1 VGFEQNN
8 MTKSVASQITG
19 DDIISELIRN
29 ADAGAFKVR
38 YTILVPCIFNVYLHP
53 RDYELIQPIAELI
66 QEEAVRALKEH
77 LSDLNKPRTP
87 RPFGKRFGSAGEPR
101 PEYKI
106 LEKQWV
112 IQFHGDQEERLRSG
126 EIEIYSEL
134 GSARPKD
141 FGAGAMTTFITRHR
155 AGDAVTVAGS
165 SEDAHHQVP
174 ARAVLAKVRYRDS
187 GMDKTFVMTSE
198 EIVIGR
204 GGKAVWVDLKLEGPA
219 DVSREHCRIRR
230 DPKTGTFF
238 IRDLSQFGT
247 TVNGTSIPN
256 SVERVE
262 GGEKVDRNR
271 EVLLP
276 SPARIT
282 LADVCT
288 LEFEAEP

>member
-1 VGFEQNN
+1 
-8 MTKSVASQITG
+8 MTQTVANQITG

-29 ADAGAFKVR
+29 ADAGRFKVR

-66 QEEAVRALKEH
+66 REEAVRALKER
-77 LSDLNKPRTP
+77 LSDLNKSRTA
-87 RPFGKRFGSAGEPR
+87 RPFGKRFGLAGEPR

-106 LEKQWV
+106 LEKHWV
-112 IQFHGDQEERLRSG
+112 IQFHGDQEERLRPG

-141 FGAGAMTTFITRHR
+141 FRAGAMTTFITRYP
-155 AGDAVTVAGS
+155 AGGSVAGN
-165 SEDAHHQVP
+165 SEGAHHQVP
-174 ARAVLAKVRYRDS
+174 ARAVLARVRYRDS
-187 GMDKTFVMTSE
+187 GMDKTFMMTSE

-230 DPKTGTFF
+230 DPKAGIFF

-247 TVNGTSIPN
+247 TVNGTPIPN
-256 SVERVE
+256 SVDRVE

>member
-1 VGFEQNN
+1 MAGNAAN
-8 MTKSVASQITG
+8 QITG

-29 ADAGAFKVR
+29 ADAGRFKVR
-38 YTILVPCIFNVYLHP
+38 YTVLVPCIFNIYLHP
-53 RDYELIQPIAELI
+53 RDFELVQPIADLI
-66 QEEAVRALKEH
+66 REEAVRALKEH
-77 LSDLNKPRTP
+77 LSDLNKPRTA

-101 PEYKI
+101 PEYKM

-112 IQFHGDQEERLRSG
+112 IQFHSDQEERLRPG

-141 FGAGAMTTFITRHR
+141 FGAGAMTTFITRHPVT
-155 AGDAVTVAGS
+155 DSVTVAGNN
-165 SEDAHHQVP
+165 EGAHDQVL
-174 ARAVLAKVRYRDS
+174 ARAVLARVRYRDS

-204 GGKAVWVDLKLEGPA
+204 GGKAVWVDLKLDGPA

-230 DPKTGTFF
+230 DQNTGTFF

-247 TVNGTSIPN
+247 TVNGAPIPN

-288 LEFEAEP
+288 LEFEAES

>member
-1 VGFEQNN
+1 
-8 MTKSVASQITG
+8 MTGSSASQITG

-29 ADAGAFKVR
+29 ADAGWFKVR
-38 YTILVPCIFNVYLHP
+38 YTVLVPCIFNVYLHP
-53 RDYELIQPIAELI
+53 RDYELIQPVADLI
-66 QEEAVRALKEH
+66 REEAVRALKEH
-77 LSDLNKPRTP
+77 LSDLNKPRTT
-87 RPFGKRFGSAGEPR
+87 RAFGKRLSSTGGPR

-106 LEKQWV
+106 LEQQWM
-112 IQFHGDQEERLRSG
+112 IQFHGDQEERLRPG

-141 FGAGAMTTFITRHR
+141 FGAGAMTTFITRHH
-155 AGDAVTVAGS
+155 AGDSATAAGNN
-165 SEDAHHQVP
+165 EGAHSQAP
-174 ARAVLAKVRYRDS
+174 ARAVLARVRYRDS

-219 DVSREHCRIRR
+219 DVSREHCRIRH

-247 TVNGTSIPN
+247 TVNGAPIPN

-276 SPARIT
+276 SPASIT

>member
-1 VGFEQNN
+1 MAGSAAN
-8 MTKSVASQITG
+8 QITG

-29 ADAGAFKVR
+29 ADAGRFKVR
-38 YTILVPCIFNVYLHP
+38 YTILMPCIFNVYLHP
-53 RDYELIQPIAELI
+53 RDYELIQPIADLI
-66 QEEAVRALKEH
+66 REEAVRALKEH
-77 LSDLNKPRTP
+77 LSGLNKPRTA

-112 IQFHGDQEERLRSG
+112 VQFHGDQEERLRPG

-141 FGAGAMTTFITRHR
+141 FGAGAMTTFITRHT
-155 AGDAVTVAGS
+155 AGDSVTVAGN
-165 SEDAHHQVP
+165 SEGAQPQVP
-174 ARAVLAKVRYRDS
+174 ARPVLARVRYRDS
-187 GMDKTFVMTSE
+187 GIDKTFAMTSE

-219 DVSREHCRIRR
+219 DISREHCRIRR
-230 DPKTGTFF
+230 DPKSGNFF

-247 TVNGTSIPN
+247 TVNGTPIPN
-256 SVERVE
+256 SVEQVE
-262 GGEKVDRNR
+262 GGEKIDRNR

-276 SPARIT
+276 SRAKIT
-282 LADVCT
+282 LADACT

>member
-1 VGFEQNN
+1 MAAAN
-8 MTKSVASQITG
+8 QITG

-29 ADAGAFKVR
+29 ADAGWFKVR
-38 YTILVPCIFNVYLHP
+38 YTVLVPCIFNVYLQP
-53 RDYELIQPIAELI
+53 RDYELIQPVAELI
-66 QEEAVRALKEH
+66 REEAVRALQEH
-77 LSDLNKPRTP
+77 LANLNKPRTA
-87 RPFGKRFGSAGEPR
+87 RPFGKRSAGEAR

-112 IQFHGDQEERLRSG
+112 IQFHSDQEERLRPG

-141 FGAGAMTTFITRHR
+141 FGAGAMTTLITRHQPE
-155 AGDAVTVAGS
+155 DSVTVAGNN
-165 SEDAHHQVP
+165 EGAHSQIP
-174 ARAVLAKVRYRDS
+174 ARAVVARVRYRDS
-187 GMDKTFVMTSE
+187 GIDKTFVMTSE

-219 DVSREHCRIRR
+219 DISREHCRIRR

-247 TVNGTSIPN
+247 TVNGAPIPN
-256 SVERVE
+256 SVDRVE

-271 EVLLP
+271 EALLP
-276 SPARIT
+276 SPAKIT

>member
-1 VGFEQNN
+1 MAQ
-8 MTKSVASQITG
+8 TVANQITG

-29 ADAGAFKVR
+29 ADAGWFKVR

-53 RDYELIQPIAELI
+53 RDYELIQPIAELLR
-66 QEEAVRALKEH
+66 EEAVRALREH

-112 IQFHGDQEERLRSG
+112 IQFHGDQEERLRPG

-141 FGAGAMTTFITRHR
+141 FGAGAMTTFITRHP
-155 AGDAVTVAGS
+155 AGGPVAGN
-165 SEDAHHQVP
+165 SEGADQAS
-174 ARAVLAKVRYRDS
+174 ARAVLARMRYRDA

-247 TVNGTSIPN
+247 TVNGTPIPK
-256 SVERVE
+256 SVDQVE

-271 EVLLP
+271 EALLP

>member
-1 VGFEQNN
+1 MAQ
-8 MTKSVASQITG
+8 TVANQITG

-29 ADAGAFKVR
+29 ADAGWFKVR

-53 RDYELIQPIAELI
+53 RDYELIQPIAELLR
-66 QEEAVRALKEH
+66 EEAVRALREH

-112 IQFHGDQEERLRSG
+112 IQFHGDQEERLRPG

-141 FGAGAMTTFITRHR
+141 FGAGAMTTFITRHP
-155 AGDAVTVAGS
+155 AGGLAAGN
-165 SEDAHHQVP
+165 SEGADQAS
-174 ARAVLAKVRYRDS
+174 ARAVLARMRYRDA

-230 DPKTGTFF
+230 DAETGTFF

-247 TVNGTSIPN
+247 TVNGTPIPK
-256 SVERVE
+256 SVDQVE

-271 EVLLP
+271 EALLP

>member
-1 VGFEQNN
+1 
-8 MTKSVASQITG
+8 VASQITG

-29 ADAGAFKVR
+29 ADAGSFKVR

-87 RPFGKRFGSAGEPR
+87 RPFGKRLGSVGEPR

-106 LEKQWV
+106 LEKQWM
-112 IQFHGDQEERLRSG
+112 IQFHGDQEERLRPG

-238 IRDLSQFGT
+238 ISDLSQFGT

-262 GGEKVDRNR
+262 GGDKVDRNR

>member
-1 VGFEQNN
+1 MAGSTAN
-8 MTKSVASQITG
+8 QITG

-29 ADAGAFKVR
+29 ADAGRFKVR
-38 YTILVPCIFNVYLHP
+38 YTILVPCIFNVFLHP
-53 RDYELIQPIAELI
+53 RDYDLIQPIADLI
-66 QEEAVRALKEH
+66 REEAVRALKEH
-77 LSDLNKPRTP
+77 LSGLNKPRTA

-112 IQFHGDQEERLRSG
+112 VQFHSDQEERLRPG

-141 FGAGAMTTFITRHR
+141 FGAGAMTTFITRHN
-155 AGDAVTVAGS
+155 AGDSLTVAGNI
-165 SEDAHHQVP
+165 DGAHPQVP
-174 ARAVLAKVRYRDS
+174 ARPVLARVRYRDS

-230 DPKTGTFF
+230 DPKTGSFL

-247 TVNGTSIPN
+247 TVNGTPIPN

-262 GGEKVDRNR
+262 GGEKVDRNL

-276 SPARIT
+276 SPAKIT

>member
-1 VGFEQNN
+1 MAQ
-8 MTKSVASQITG
+8 TVANQITG

-29 ADAGAFKVR
+29 ADAGWFKVR

-66 QEEAVRALKEH
+66 REEAVRALGEH

-112 IQFHGDQEERLRSG
+112 IQFHGDQEERLRPG

-134 GSARPKD
+134 GSARPKE
-141 FGAGAMTTFITRHR
+141 FGAGAMTTFITRNP
-155 AGDAVTVAGS
+155 AGDSVAGN
-165 SEDAHHQVP
+165 SEGAHQVP
-174 ARAVLAKVRYRDS
+174 ARTVLARVRYQDS

-230 DPKTGTFF
+230 DPATGTFF

-247 TVNGTSIPN
+247 MVNGTPIPN
-256 SVERVE
+256 SVDRVE

-288 LEFEAEP
+288 LEFEAEL

>member
-1 VGFEQNN
+1 MAQ
-8 MTKSVASQITG
+8 TVANQITG

-29 ADAGAFKVR
+29 ADAGWFKVR

-53 RDYELIQPIAELI
+53 RDYELIQPIAELVR
-66 QEEAVRALKEH
+66 EEAVRALKEH
-77 LSDLNKPRTP
+77 LSDLNKPRTA
-87 RPFGKRFGSAGEPR
+87 RRFGKRFGSAGAPR

-106 LEKQWV
+106 LEQQWV
-112 IQFHGDQEERLRSG
+112 VQFHGDQEERLRPG

-141 FGAGAMTTFITRHR
+141 FGAGAMTTFITRNP
-155 AGDAVTVAGS
+155 AGGPVEGN
-165 SEDAHHQVP
+165 SEGARQTP
-174 ARAVLAKVRYRDS
+174 SRAVLARMRYRDS

-230 DPKTGTFF
+230 DSKTGTFF
-238 IRDLSQFGT
+238 IRDLSQYGT
-247 TVNGTSIPN
+247 TVNGTPIPK
-256 SVERVE
+256 SVDQVE

-271 EVLLP
+271 EALLP

>member
-1 VGFEQNN
+1 MAQ
-8 MTKSVASQITG
+8 TVANQITG

-29 ADAGAFKVR
+29 ADAGWFKVR

-53 RDYELIQPIAELI
+53 RDYELIQPIAELLR
-66 QEEAVRALKEH
+66 EEAVRALREH

-112 IQFHGDQEERLRSG
+112 IQFHGDQEERLRPG

-141 FGAGAMTTFITRHR
+141 FGAGAMTTFITRHP
-155 AGDAVTVAGS
+155 AGGLAAGN
-165 SEDAHHQVP
+165 SEGADQAS
-174 ARAVLAKVRYRDS
+174 ARAVLARMRYRDA

-230 DPKTGTFF
+230 DAGTGTFF

-247 TVNGTSIPN
+247 TVNGTPIPK
-256 SVERVE
+256 SVDQVE

-271 EVLLP
+271 EALLP

>member
-1 VGFEQNN
+1 
-8 MTKSVASQITG
+8 MTGSVASQITG
-19 DDIISELIRN
+19 DDIITELIRN
-29 ADAGAFKVR
+29 ADAGWFKVR
-38 YTILVPCIFNVYLHP
+38 YTVLVPCIFNVYLHP
-53 RDYELIQPIAELI
+53 RDYDLIQPISDLI
-66 QEEAVRALKEH
+66 REEAVRALKEH
-77 LSDLNKPRTP
+77 LSNLNKPRTA
-87 RPFGKRFGSAGEPR
+87 RPFGKRSAAEPR

-106 LEKQWV
+106 LEKQWI
-112 IQFHGDQEERLRSG
+112 IQFHGDQEERLRPG

-141 FGAGAMTTFITRHR
+141 FGAGAMTTFITRR
-155 AGDAVTVAGS
+155 PAGDPATVAGINES
-165 SEDAHHQVP
+165 ANHP
-174 ARAVLAKVRYRDS
+174 TLAKLRYRDS

-247 TVNGTSIPN
+247 AVNGTAIPN
-256 SVERVE
+256 SVERVD

-276 SPARIT
+276 SPASIT
-282 LADVCT
+282 LADVCR

>member
-1 VGFEQNN
+1 
-8 MTKSVASQITG
+8 MTASPASQITG

-29 ADAGAFKVR
+29 ADAGCFKVR

-53 RDYELIQPIAELI
+53 RDYELIQPVAELI
-66 QEEAVRALKEH
+66 QDEAIRALQEH
-77 LSDLNKPRTP
+77 LSRLNKPRAA
-87 RPFGKRFGSAGEPR
+87 RPFGKRFGSAAEAR
-101 PEYKI
+101 PEYKT
-106 LEKQWV
+106 LEKQWM
-112 IQFHGDQEERLRSG
+112 IQFHADQEERLRPG
-126 EIEIYSEL
+126 EIEIFSEL

-155 AGDAVTVAGS
+155 AGDSMSANENNEGATAK
-165 SEDAHHQVP
+165 
-174 ARAVLAKVRYRDS
+174 AVLARFRYQDS
-187 GMDKTFVMTSE
+187 GIDKTFVMTSD

-219 DVSREHCRIRR
+219 DISREHCRIRR
-230 DPKTGTFF
+230 DAKTGNFF

-247 TVNGTSIPN
+247 TVNGAAIPK

-276 SPARIT
+276 SPAKIT

-288 LEFEAEP
+288 LNFEAEP

>member
-1 VGFEQNN
+1 MSGSN
-8 MTKSVASQITG
+8 AGQITG

-29 ADAGAFKVR
+29 ADAGWFKVR
-38 YTILVPCIFNVYLHP
+38 YTVLVPCIFNVYLHP
-53 RDYELIQPIAELI
+53 RDYELIKPIAELI
-66 QEEAVRALKEH
+66 REEAVRGLSEH
-77 LSDLNKPRTP
+77 LSDLNKPRAAG
-87 RPFGKRFGSAGEPR
+87 PFSRRFGSAGEPR

-112 IQFHGDQEERLRSG
+112 IEFHGDQEERLRPS

-141 FGAGAMTTFITRHR
+141 FGAGAMTTFITRHP
-155 AGDAVTVAGS
+155 AGDSRTVAGNG
-165 SEDAHHQVP
+165 DAARDPLP
-174 ARAVLAKVRYRDS
+174 ARPVFARVRYHDA
-187 GMDKTFVMTSE
+187 GIDKTFVMNSE

-204 GGKAVWVDLKLEGPA
+204 GGKAVWVDLKLEGPP

-230 DPKTGTFF
+230 DPRTGTFF
-238 IRDLSQFGT
+238 IKDLSQYGT
-247 TVNGTSIPN
+247 SVNGTQLPK

-262 GGEKVDRNR
+262 GGEVVDRSR
-271 EVLLP
+271 EVLLR

-288 LEFEAEP
+288 LEFEAESPE

>member
-1 VGFEQNN
+1 MAE
-8 MTKSVASQITG
+8 SVASQITG

-29 ADAGAFKVR
+29 ADAGRFKVR
-38 YTILVPCIFNVYLHP
+38 YTILVPCIFNVYLHR

-66 QEEAVRALKEH
+66 QDEAVRALKEH
-77 LSDLNKPRTP
+77 LANLNKPPKAT
-87 RPFGKRFGSAGEPR
+87 PFGKREPR

-106 LEKQWV
+106 LEKQWI
-112 IQFHGDQEERLRSG
+112 IQFHGDQEERLRPG

-134 GSARPKD
+134 GSARPKE
-141 FGAGAMTTFITRHR
+141 FGAGAMTTFITRNN
-155 AGDAVTVAGS
+155 AGDPAAVAES
-165 SEDAHHQVP
+165 PHRP
-174 ARAVLAKVRYRDS
+174 ILARFRYKDS
-187 GMDKTFVMTSE
+187 GVDKTFVMTSE

-230 DPKTGTFF
+230 DAQTGSFF

-262 GGEKVDRNR
+262 GGEKVDRKR

-276 SPARIT
+276 SRASIT
-282 LADVCT
+282 LADVST
-288 LEFEAEP
+288 LEFEAEL

>member
-1 VGFEQNN
+1 MAGSAAN
-8 MTKSVASQITG
+8 QITG

-29 ADAGAFKVR
+29 ADAGWFKVR
-38 YTILVPCIFNVYLHP
+38 YTVLVPCIFNVYLHP
-53 RDYELIQPIAELI
+53 NDYGLIQPVADLI
-66 QEEAVRALKEH
+66 RDEAVRALKEH
-77 LSDLNKPRTP
+77 LSDLNKPRTA
-87 RPFGKRFGSAGEPR
+87 RRFGKRAGSAGEPR

-106 LEKQWV
+106 LEQQWT
-112 IQFHGDQEERLRSG
+112 IQFHSDQEERLRPS

-134 GSARPKD
+134 GNARPKE
-141 FGAGAMTTFITRHR
+141 FGAGAMTTFITRHNP
-155 AGDAVTVAGS
+155 GNNEGTHS
-165 SEDAHHQVP
+165 QSP
-174 ARAVLAKVRYRDS
+174 ARAVLARVRYRDS
-187 GMDKTFVMTSE
+187 GMDKTFVMTNE

-204 GGKAVWVDLKLEGPA
+204 GGKAVWVDLKLDGPA
-219 DVSREHCRIRR
+219 DISREHCRIRR

-247 TVNGTSIPN
+247 AVNGAPIPN
-256 SVERVE
+256 SVERAE

-271 EVLLP
+271 EVPLP

>member
-1 VGFEQNN
+1 MAGSTAN
-8 MTKSVASQITG
+8 QITG

-29 ADAGAFKVR
+29 ADAGRFKVR
-38 YTILVPCIFNVYLHP
+38 YTVLVPCIFNVYLHP
-53 RDYELIQPIAELI
+53 RDYDLIQPIADLI
-66 QEEAVRALKEH
+66 REEAVRALKEH
-77 LSDLNKPRTP
+77 LQGLNKPRAA

-112 IQFHGDQEERLRSG
+112 VQFHSDQEERLRPG

-141 FGAGAMTTFITRHR
+141 FGAGAMTTFITRHN
-155 AGDAVTVAGS
+155 AGDSVTVAGNI
-165 SEDAHHQVP
+165 DGAHPQVP
-174 ARAVLAKVRYRDS
+174 ARPVLARVRYRDS
-187 GMDKTFVMTSE
+187 GIDKTFVMTSE

-230 DPKTGTFF
+230 DPKTGNFF

-247 TVNGTSIPN
+247 TVNGTPIPN
-256 SVERVE
+256 SV
-262 GGEKVDRNR
+262 DRNL

-276 SPARIT
+276 SPAKIA

>member
-1 VGFEQNN
+1 
-8 MTKSVASQITG
+8 MTESVARQITG

-29 ADAGAFKVR
+29 ADAGWFKLR
-38 YTILVPCIFNVYLHP
+38 YTILVPCIFNVYLHV

-66 QEEAVRALKEH
+66 QEEAVRALREH
-77 LSDLNKPRTP
+77 LSGLNKPRP
-87 RPFGKRFGSAGEPR
+87 ARPLGKRFGLSGEPR

-106 LEKQWV
+106 LEKQWM
-112 IQFHGDQEERLRSG
+112 IQFHGDHEERLRPG

-141 FGAGAMTTFITRHR
+141 FGAGAMTTFITRR
-155 AGDAVTVAGS
+155 PAGDPVTISGS
-165 SEDAHHQVP
+165 SEGANQT
-174 ARAVLAKVRYRDS
+174 VLARVRYRDS
-187 GMDKTFVMTSE
+187 GTDKTFVMTSE

-247 TVNGTSIPN
+247 TVNGASIPN

-271 EVLLP
+271 EVFLP
-276 SPARIT
+276 SPASIT

-288 LEFEAEP
+288 LEFEAEPSE

>member
-1 VGFEQNN
+1 
-8 MTKSVASQITG
+8 M
-19 DDIISELIRN
+19 
-29 ADAGAFKVR
+29 
-38 YTILVPCIFNVYLHP
+38 
-53 RDYELIQPIAELI
+53 
-66 QEEAVRALKEH
+66 
-77 LSDLNKPRTP
+77 
-87 RPFGKRFGSAGEPR
+87 
-101 PEYKI
+101 
-106 LEKQWV
+106 
-112 IQFHGDQEERLRSG
+112 IQFHGDQEERLRPG

>member
-1 VGFEQNN
+1 MAGSTAN
-8 MTKSVASQITG
+8 QITG

-29 ADAGAFKVR
+29 ADAGWFKVR

-66 QEEAVRALKEH
+66 REEAIRALSEH
-77 LSDLNKPRTP
+77 LSGLNKPRAA
-87 RPFGKRFGSAGEPR
+87 RPFSRRFGSAGEPR
-101 PEYKI
+101 HEYKI

-112 IQFHGDQEERLRSG
+112 IQFHGDQEERLRPG

-134 GSARPKD
+134 GSAHPKD
-141 FGAGAMTTFITRHR
+141 FGAGAMTTFITRHP
-155 AGDAVTVAGS
+155 AGESVTVAGNG
-165 SEDAHHQVP
+165 DAARDQLP
-174 ARAVLAKVRYRDS
+174 ASPVLAKLRYQDA
-187 GMDKTFVMTSE
+187 GMDKTFVMNSE

-204 GGKAVWVDLKLEGPA
+204 GGKAVWVDLKLEGPQ

-230 DPKTGTFF
+230 DPNTGAFF
-238 IRDLSQFGT
+238 IKDLSQYGT
-247 TVNGTSIPN
+247 SVNGTPLPK

-262 GGEKVDRNR
+262 GGEVVDRNR
-271 EVLLP
+271 EVLLR

-288 LEFEAEP
+288 LEFEAESPE

>member
-1 VGFEQNN
+1 MGE
-8 MTKSVASQITG
+8 SVASKITG

-29 ADAGAFKVR
+29 ADAGWFKLR

-53 RDYELIQPIAELI
+53 RDYELIQPIALLI
-66 QEEAVRALKEH
+66 QEEAVHALKDH
-77 LSDLNKPRTP
+77 LSDLNKPRTA
-87 RPFGKRFGSAGEPR
+87 RPFVKRFGSAGEPR
-101 PEYKI
+101 SEYKI
-106 LEKQWV
+106 LEKQWMV
-112 IQFHGDQEERLRSG
+112 QFHADQEERLRPG
-126 EIEIYSEL
+126 EIEVYSEL

-141 FGAGAMTTFITRHR
+141 FGAGAMTTFITRHH
-155 AGDAVTVAGS
+155 AGDSATVDGGNQGAR
-165 SEDAHHQVP
+165 DQVH
-174 ARAVLAKVRYRDS
+174 AKAVLARLRYQDS
-187 GMDKTFVMTSE
+187 GTDKTFVMTSE

-238 IRDLSQFGT
+238 IKDLSQFGT
-247 TVNGTSIPN
+247 TVNGASIPN

>member
-77 LSDLNKPRTP
+77 LSDLNKPRTA
-87 RPFGKRFGSAGEPR
+87 RPFGKRLGSVGEPR

-106 LEKQWV
+106 LEKQWM
-112 IQFHGDQEERLRSG
+112 IQFHGDQEERLRPG

>member
-1 VGFEQNN
+1 MAQ
-8 MTKSVASQITG
+8 TVANQITG

-29 ADAGAFKVR
+29 ADAGWFKVR

-53 RDYELIQPIAELI
+53 RDYELIQPIAELLR
-66 QEEAVRALKEH
+66 EEAVRALREH

-87 RPFGKRFGSAGEPR
+87 RPFGKRFSSAGEPR

-112 IQFHGDQEERLRSG
+112 IQFHGDQEERLRPG

-141 FGAGAMTTFITRHR
+141 FGAGAMTTFITRHP
-155 AGDAVTVAGS
+155 AGGS
-165 SEDAHHQVP
+165 VSGNSDGADQAS
-174 ARAVLAKVRYRDS
+174 ARAVLARMRYRDA

-198 EIVIGR
+198 EIVVGR

-230 DPKTGTFF
+230 DPETGTFF

-247 TVNGTSIPN
+247 TVNGTPIPK
-256 SVERVE
+256 SVDQVE

-271 EVLLP
+271 EALLP

>member
-1 VGFEQNN
+1 MAGSAAN
-8 MTKSVASQITG
+8 QITG

-29 ADAGAFKVR
+29 ADAGWFKVR
-38 YTILVPCIFNVYLHP
+38 YTVLVPCIFNVYLHL
-53 RDYELIQPIAELI
+53 RDYDLIQPIADLI
-66 QEEAVRALKEH
+66 REEALRALKEH
-77 LSDLNKPRTP
+77 LSALNKPRNP
-87 RPFGKRFGSAGEPR
+87 RLFGKRLASAGEPR

-112 IQFHGDQEERLRSG
+112 VQFHGDQEERLRPG

-141 FGAGAMTTFITRHR
+141 FGAGAMTTFITRHN
-155 AGDAVTVAGS
+155 AGDPVTAAADHEGT
-165 SEDAHHQVP
+165 HPQV
-174 ARAVLAKVRYRDS
+174 RAVLARVRYRDS
-187 GMDKTFVMTSE
+187 GLDKTFVMTSE

-219 DVSREHCRIRR
+219 DISREHCRIRR
-230 DPKTGTFF
+230 DLNTGTFF

-247 TVNGTSIPN
+247 TVNGAPIPN

-276 SPARIT
+276 SPAKIT

>member
-1 VGFEQNN
+1 MGEN
-8 MTKSVASQITG
+8 VASKITG

-29 ADAGAFKVR
+29 ADAGWFKLR

-53 RDYELIQPIAELI
+53 RDYELIQPIAVLI
-66 QEEAVRALKEH
+66 QEEAIHALKEH
-77 LSDLNKPRTP
+77 LSKLNKPRTA
-87 RPFGKRFGSAGEPR
+87 RPFAKRFGSAGEPR

-106 LEKQWV
+106 LEKQWMV
-112 IQFHGDQEERLRSG
+112 QFHADQEERLRPG
-126 EIEIYSEL
+126 EIEVYSEL

-141 FGAGAMTTFITRHR
+141 FGAGAMTTFITRHH
-155 AGDAVTVAGS
+155 AGDPATVAGS
-165 SEDAHHQVP
+165 NEGARDQAP
-174 ARAVLAKVRYRDS
+174 AKAVLARVRYQDA
-187 GMDKTFVMTSE
+187 GIDKTFVMTSE

-238 IRDLSQFGT
+238 IKDLSQFGT
-247 TVNGTSIPN
+247 TVNGASIPN

-288 LEFEAEP
+288 LDFEAEP

>member
-1 VGFEQNN
+1 
-8 MTKSVASQITG
+8 MTQTAANQITG

-29 ADAGAFKVR
+29 ADAGWFKVR

-66 QEEAVRALKEH
+66 RDEAVRALKEH
-77 LSDLNKPRTP
+77 LSGLNKPRTA

-112 IQFHGDQEERLRSG
+112 VQFHGDQEERLRPG

-141 FGAGAMTTFITRHR
+141 FGAGAMTTFITRNP
-155 AGDAVTVAGS
+155 AGGSAAGN
-165 SEDAHHQVP
+165 SEGADHQVP
-174 ARAVLAKVRYRDS
+174 ARAILARVRYRDS

-204 GGKAVWVDLKLEGPA
+204 GGKAVWVDLKLEGPP

-247 TVNGTSIPN
+247 TVNGSPIPN
-256 SVERVE
+256 SVDRVE

-276 SPARIT
+276 SPAKIT